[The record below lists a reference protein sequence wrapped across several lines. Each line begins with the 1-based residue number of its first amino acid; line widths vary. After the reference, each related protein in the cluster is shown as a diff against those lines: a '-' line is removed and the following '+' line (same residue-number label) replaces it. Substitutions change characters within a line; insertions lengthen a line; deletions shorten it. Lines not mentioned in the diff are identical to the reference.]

1 MKKFLSTISCILVG
15 LFLGFFLLKQY
26 KDKENV
32 KTVSKENNILYFVQ
46 IGAYSTFEN
55 MQSSV
60 KDFYNYIY
68 EEENGTY
75 YAYIAIVK
83 NKEILTKLQ
92 EYLTKAGY
100 VIYIKEKYVNNP
112 CFNDVLGQYELLLK
126 ETNDID
132 AIMTICSQIVSKYEE
147 LELSD

>member
-75 YAYIAIVK
+75 YAYIAIIK

-112 CFNDVLGQYELLLK
+112 GFNDVLGQYELLLK
-126 ETNDID
+126 ETNDLD